1 MDDSITDVAGIEVGH
16 ATDLDGLTGCTAVVC
31 RAGAVVGVDVR
42 GAAPGTRET
51 DLCRPGTLVQ
61 RAHAVVLCGGSA
73 FGLEAASGVMRH
85 LAEAGIGFDAGGIAV
100 PIVPAAVIFDLAL
113 GRVAWPDAEMGRR
126 AAAAANAAPPAQGS
140 VGAGT
145 GATVGKALGMERAMK
160 SGVGT
165 ASVGAGGDVVG
176 ALVVANAGGDVVDP
190 STGAIVAGTRHPT
203 EDRFADS
210 VAVMRSGAEALLP
223 LQQTTLAVVATD
235 AALTAEQAGHIASV
249 AHDGLARAIRPVHT
263 MFDGDTV
270 FALATGAGPPPG
282 PAELSRLGV
291 LAVEAVE
298 RASLNAVRLA
308 TALGGLP
315 AAGGLAGA
323 R

>member
-1 MDDSITDVAGIEVGH
+1 
-16 ATDLDGLTGCTAVVC
+16 
-31 RAGAVVGVDVR
+31 VDVR

-85 LAEAGIGFDAGGIAV
+85 LAEAGIGFDAGGILV

-113 GRVAWPDAEMGRR
+113 GRAVWPDAEMGRR
-126 AAAAANAAPPAQGS
+126 AAAAASPAAPEQGC

-145 GATVGKALGMERAMK
+145 GATVGKALGMARAMK

-165 ASVGAGGDVVG
+165 ASVREGGAVAG
-176 ALVVANAGGDVVDP
+176 ALVVVNAGGDVVDP
-190 STGAIVAGTRHPT
+190 RTGAIIAGTRHAA

-210 VAVMRSGAEALLP
+210 VAVMRAGGEALSP
-223 LQQTTLAVVATD
+223 LQQTTLAVVAVD
-235 AALTAEQAGHIASV
+235 AALAPEQCAYLASV
-249 AHDGLARAIRPVHT
+249 AHDGLARTIRPVHT

-270 FALATGAGPPPG
+270 FALATGAGAPPG

-298 RASLNAVRLA
+298 RATLSAARHA
-308 TALGGLP
+308 TPAGGLP
-315 AAGGLAGA
+315 AAGSA
-323 R
+323 